1 MGDYSGFMQ
10 IFIASG
16 IIVIIYLLSTRRRF
30 PPETHHL
37 EKHLHSIIE
46 KLNNMAK
53 TQAQTAQEIR
63 DIKTQNEKARVEILA
78 KIQALED
85 ALAAAGNTSDEV
97 DAAVQDLK
105 ASVQA
110 DDDLNPDAPTP

>member
-1 MGDYSGFMQ
+1 MNDPNTFLL
-10 IFIASG
+10 IFIAATCL
-16 IIVIIYLLSTRRRF
+16 VNTYLLSTRKRGGGNH
-30 PPETHHL
+30 EEL
-37 EKHLHSIIE
+37 QLIIH
-46 KLNNMAK
+46 KLNTMAK

-63 DIKTQNEKARVEILA
+63 DIKAQNEKARVEILA

-85 ALAAAGNTSDEV
+85 ALATAGNTSDEV